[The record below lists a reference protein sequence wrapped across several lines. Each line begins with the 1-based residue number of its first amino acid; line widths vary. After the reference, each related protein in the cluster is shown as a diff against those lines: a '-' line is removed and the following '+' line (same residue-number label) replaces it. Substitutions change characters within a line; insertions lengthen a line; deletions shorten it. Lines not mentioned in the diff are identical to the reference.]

1 MKRRFKTDILVRN
14 NRIEQMENLGLNVN
28 YKVLSDEE
36 YLKEL
41 KNKIVEEAN
50 EVAIAENVDELSSEI
65 GDVLEVIEHMAEA
78 YNLDMDI
85 IQQKKREKQNKI
97 GKFDKKYKTFW
108 IEMDEN
114 NGSLDY
120 YLSKPEKYP
129 EIPCDD

>member
-14 NRIEQMENLGLNVN
+14 NRIEQMENLGLNVS

-50 EVAIAENVDELSSEI
+50 EVAMAENADELSSEI

-85 IQQKKREKQNKI
+85 IQQKKKEKQNKI
-97 GKFDKKYKTFW
+97 GKFDRKYKTFW

-114 NGSLDY
+114 NSSLDY

-129 EIPCDD
+129 EIPSDD